1 MNNDAVIF
9 VVDSSDRE
17 RIREARDELFNMMGE
32 DELRD
37 SVLLVFANKQDLPY
51 AASSSELSGKLGLDE
66 LKNRDWFI
74 QPTCAQNGEG
84 LYEGLEWVANAL
96 KTKRK
101 QGGGRR

>member
-17 RIREARDELFNMMGE
+17 RIREARDELFSMMGE
-32 DELRD
+32 DELRE
-37 SVLLVFANKQDLPY
+37 SVLLVFANKQDLPS
-51 AASSSELSGKLGLDE
+51 AASGSELTEKLGLRE
-66 LKNRDWFI
+66 LKNRDWYI

-96 KTKRK
+96 KTKRRARA
-101 QGGGRR
+101 GR